1 MLRLNRSLSTCSQK
15 AVSSLVEPKWL
26 VDNMKSVKILDC
38 SWHLQKPGKGA
49 KDYSISHLK
58 ESLFF
63 DVDAISDT
71 SSNFPHMLPSSTL
84 FERLIGIILISD
96 MGISND
102 DHLVLYDH
110 GGVFSAFRVYW
121 TFKVF
126 GHQKISVL
134 NGGMDAWNKGN
145 FETTSK
151 ISKIVNRERY
161 HTKFDSTLL
170 TTYKNIIE
178 NIETKEKQV
187 IDARSKE
194 RFYGQVPEPRIGI
207 HSGHIPNSINVP
219 FNTLIDKSTSSL
231 LKEDELAKVFL
242 GQGVDLNKP
251 IITTCGSGVTAAV
264 LYFALK
270 QLGVKEVSVFD
281 GSWSEYASYA
291 ESPIDCK
298 NTL

>member
-1 MLRLNRSLSTCSQK
+1 MASRQHEKC
-15 AVSSLVEPKWL
+15 
-26 VDNMKSVKILDC
+26 
-38 SWHLQKPGKGA
+38 
-49 KDYSISHLK
+49 
-58 ESLFF
+58 
-63 DVDAISDT
+63 
-71 SSNFPHMLPSSTL
+71 
-84 FERLIGIILISD
+84 D

-242 GQGVDLNKP
+242 GQV
-251 IITTCGSGVTAAV
+251 
-264 LYFALK
+264 K

-298 NTL
+298 NT